1 MDMKISGCG
10 TVTSGEYDKVSLSGS
25 TKVKGQ
31 INCKEFSCSGSASGD
46 ADITCAGRVKASG
59 STHVKSITADAV
71 TATGSLKI
79 DGNCSVKG
87 KFAVSGSTSMG
98 GKLKAS
104 LIESSGSLRVD
115 NDIEGEELHSS
126 GTLNCKGLINAE
138 RIDIKFDHGMT
149 IGSIG
154 GSTISIHPHI
164 ISFIPI
170 IALFSDKL
178 GTVTI
183 ENSIEGDEVSI
194 EDVNAQSVTGR
205 IVTIG
210 KRCNIKLVQYSE
222 RIDIDPDAAVEKVE
236 KI

>member
-25 TKVKGQ
+25 SRVNGQ
-31 INCKEFSCSGSASGD
+31 IKCKEFSCSGSASGD
-46 ADITCAGRVKASG
+46 ADINCAGRFESSG
-59 STHVKSITADAV
+59 TTHVKSIAADAV
-71 TATGSLKI
+71 TASGSLQI
-79 DGNCSVKG
+79 DGDCSVKG
-87 KFAVSGSTSMG
+87 RLVVSGSTSMD

-104 LIESSGSLRVD
+104 FIESSGSLRVD
-115 NDIEGEELHSS
+115 KDIEGEELHSS
-126 GTLNCKGLINAE
+126 GALNCRGLINAE
-138 RIDIKFDHGMT
+138 KIDIKFDHGMT

-154 GSTISIHPHI
+154 GSTISIRPHI

-170 IALFSDKL
+170 ISLFSDKL
-178 GTVTI
+178 GSVTI

-194 EDVNAQSVTGR
+194 EGVNAKSVTGR

-222 RIDIDPDAAVEKVE
+222 RIDIDPGAEVE
-236 KI
+236 KIEKI